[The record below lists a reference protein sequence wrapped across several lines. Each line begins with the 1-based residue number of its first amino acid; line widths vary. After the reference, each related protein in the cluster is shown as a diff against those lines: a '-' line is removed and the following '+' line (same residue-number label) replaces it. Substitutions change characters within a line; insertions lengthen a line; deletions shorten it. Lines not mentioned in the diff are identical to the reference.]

1 MLPFPPDLSAG
12 LQLKDHAVTL
22 RQIEFWCVLLLLFMH
37 VEELRAKSS
46 EAPRRIFVYGSEA
59 IFDFRLNHTL
69 AVVKAALDVN
79 ADKLGPVDVHS
90 TGETDLWMNRSRALA
105 SVQQDKDFIHVVSS
119 FASPDLDE
127 KLLPIRISIAA
138 SVLGERIFLMRPERR
153 KDLDAIRSLDDLRK
167 YTIGVGQGWID
178 ADIMKKAGLRIQTSA
193 RYDLLFTM
201 LQGQR
206 FDLLTRAVHEGWDEL
221 RTRGFRELDWTEGW
235 ALAYP
240 APYYLYV
247 NKKEKELALRLQRGI
262 EALQANGTMDRL
274 FIDHFGPAILRAG
287 WMHRKRIIIKNPY
300 LPHEPPLG
308 FSSWDQWHK
317 KAEADLIRL
326 TRLAQERFR
335 PEWKGLYRP
344 LRLIEQFLKLSPDR
358 AKRANSMPLVVR
370 AADRPNDTHILAA
383 IFALEL
389 ALAQTVNEKSS
400 YFQSPVQYLI
410 DKTLDQ
416 KRALESLNELNPF
429 IDAVATQAS
438 MEREKR
444 YVSAPV
450 DIAQG
455 LMGQRVMI
463 VRKKKIQQFKNV
475 RMLEDLRSFRICVG
489 TDWPDRQ
496 VLESAGIP
504 ILART
509 RTSEL
514 FDELRM
520 DRCDGITRAVYEVRD
535 ELLARPLDELDFD
548 PYLLLSYP
556 AVQQIF
562 FARNKT
568 ELAAATERG
577 LLVMQSQGVLHEL
590 LDVIYGDSIEH
601 VQLQGRRVIPLLNPN
616 APSRIGGDQG
626 DLRQTLW
633 LR

>member
-1 MLPFPPDLSAG
+1 MP
-12 LQLKDHAVTL
+12 LK
-22 RQIEFWCVLLLLFMH
+22 QIGYWSILLLLVTR
-37 VEELRAKSS
+37 VEDLRGKSS
-46 EAPRRIFVYGSEA
+46 EPPRRIYVYGSEA

-69 AVVKAALDVN
+69 AVVKAALDVD
-79 ADKLGPVDVHS
+79 ADKLEPVEVHS

-105 SVQQDKDFIHVVSS
+105 SVQQGKDFVHVVSS

-138 SVLGERIFLMRPERR
+138 TVLGERIFLIRPERR
-153 KDLDAIRSLDDLRK
+153 QELDAIRSLEALKK
-167 YTIGVGQGWID
+167 YNIGVGQGWVD
-178 ADIMKKAGLRIQTSA
+178 GDIMKRAGLRIQTSA

-201 LQGQR
+201 LQGER

-240 APYYLYV
+240 APFYLYV
-247 NKKEKELALRLQRGI
+247 NKNEKILAQRLEKG
-262 EALQANGTMDRL
+262 LQVLEANGTMDRL
-274 FIDHFGPAILRAG
+274 FIEHFGPAILRAG
-287 WMHRKRIIIKNPY
+287 WLERKRIVIKNPY

-308 FSSWDQWHK
+308 FSNWDQWHK
-317 KAEADLIRL
+317 KAEADLVRL
-326 TRLAQERFR
+326 ARLAQERFR
-335 PEWKGLYRP
+335 PEWQGLYRP
-344 LRLIEQFLKLSPDR
+344 LRLIEQFVKLSPDR
-358 AKRANSMPLVVR
+358 AKRSNSVPLVVR

-389 ALAQTVNEKSS
+389 ALAQPVNDKSS

-410 DKTLDQ
+410 DKSLDQ
-416 KRALESLNELNPF
+416 KKALESLNELNPF

-438 MEREKR
+438 IEREKR

-455 LMGQRVMI
+455 LMGRRVFI

-475 RMLEDLRSFRICVG
+475 RKIEDLRSFRVCVG
-489 TDWPDRQ
+489 ADWPDRQ
-496 VLESAGIP
+496 VFEAAGIP
-504 ILART
+504 ILT
-509 RTSEL
+509 RKQTSEL
-514 FDELRM
+514 FDELLM

-556 AVQQIF
+556 ASQQIF

-568 ELAAATERG
+568 ELAAATEKG
-577 LLVMQSQGVLHEL
+577 LLEMQSQGVLHEL

-601 VQLQGRRVIPLLNPN
+601 VQLRGRRVIPLLNPN
-616 APSRIGGDQG
+616 APSRFGPDQG
-626 DLRQTLW
+626 DLRQSLW

>member
-1 MLPFPPDLSAG
+1 MH
-12 LQLKDHAVTL
+12 LK
-22 RQIEFWCVLLLLFMH
+22 QIGFWFVLLHLAAS
-37 VEELRAKSS
+37 VEGRGAGSS
-46 EAPRRIFVYGSEA
+46 EPPRRIYVYGSEA

-79 ADKLGPVDVHS
+79 ADKLGALDVHS
-90 TGETDLWMNRSRALA
+90 TAETDLWMNRSRALA
-105 SVQQDKDFIHVVSS
+105 SVQQGKDFIHVVSS

-153 KDLDAIRSLDDLRK
+153 KELDAIRSLDDLK
-167 YTIGVGQGWID
+167 KHTIGVGQGWID
-178 ADIMKKAGLRIQTSA
+178 GDIMKKAGLRIQTSA

-240 APYYLYV
+240 APFYLYV
-247 NKKEKELALRLQRGI
+247 NKKEKELALRLQKG
-262 EALQANGTMDRL
+262 LQVLEANGTMDHL
-274 FIDHFGPAILRAG
+274 FIEHFGPAILRAG
-287 WMHRKRIIIKNPY
+287 WSERKRIIIKNPY
-300 LPHEPPLG
+300 LPLDPPLG
-308 FSSWDQWHK
+308 FSSWEQWHK
-317 KAEADLIRL
+317 KAEADLLRL
-326 TRLAQERFR
+326 ARLAQERFS

-344 LRLIEQFLKLSPDR
+344 LRLIDQFMKLSPDR
-358 AKRANSMPLVVR
+358 AKRLNTTPLVVR

-389 ALAQTVNEKSS
+389 SLAQTVNDKSP

-416 KRALESLNELNPF
+416 KKALESLNELNPF

-444 YVSAPV
+444 YVSAAV

-455 LMGQRVMI
+455 LMGRRVFI
-463 VRKKKIQQFKNV
+463 VRKKNIQQFKNV
-475 RMLEDLRSFRICVG
+475 RTLDDLRKFRVCVG

-504 ILART
+504 TLART
-509 RTSEL
+509 NTSEL

-520 DRCDGITRAVYEVRD
+520 DRCAGITRAVYEVRD

-556 AVQQIF
+556 ASQQIF

-577 LLVMQSQGVLHEL
+577 LLEMQSQGVLHEL

-601 VQLQGRRVIPLLNPN
+601 VQLRGRRIIPLLNPN
-616 APSRIGGDQG
+616 APSRLGGDQG
-626 DLRQTLW
+626 DLRQIMW

>member
-1 MLPFPPDLSAG
+1 
-12 LQLKDHAVTL
+12 
-22 RQIEFWCVLLLLFMH
+22 VLLKQIGFWFVLLH
-37 VEELRAKSS
+37 LIVPVEGLAAGPAEP
-46 EAPRRIFVYGSEA
+46 PRRIYVYGSEA

-90 TGETDLWMNRSRALA
+90 TAETDLWMNRSRALA
-105 SVQQDKDFIHVVSS
+105 SIQQGKDFIHVISS
-119 FASPDLDE
+119 FASPDLDA

-153 KDLDAIRSLDDLRK
+153 KELDAIRSLDDLRK

-178 ADIMKKAGLRIQTSA
+178 GDIMKKAGLRIQTSA

-221 RTRGFRELDWTEGW
+221 RTRGFRELDWAEGW

-240 APYYLYV
+240 APFYLYV
-247 NKKEKELALRLQRGI
+247 NRNEKELALRLEKG
-262 EALQANGTMDRL
+262 LQLLEANGTMDRL
-274 FIDHFGPAILRAG
+274 FIEHFGPAILRAG
-287 WMHRKRIIIKNPY
+287 WLERKRIVIKNSY
-300 LPHEPPLG
+300 LPLDPPLG
-308 FSSWDQWHK
+308 FLNWEQWHK
-317 KAEADLIRL
+317 KAETDLLRL
-326 TRLAQERFR
+326 ARLAQERFS

-344 LRLIEQFLKLSPDR
+344 LRLIDQFMKLSPDR
-358 AKRANSMPLVVR
+358 AKRLNSTPLVVR

-389 ALAQTVNEKSS
+389 ALAQTVNDRSA

-444 YVSAPV
+444 YVSAAV

-455 LMGQRVMI
+455 LMGRRVFI
-463 VRKKKIQQFKNV
+463 VRKKNIQQFKNV
-475 RMLEDLRSFRICVG
+475 RTLEDLRSFRVCVG

-509 RTSEL
+509 KTSEL
-514 FDELRM
+514 FDELRQ
-520 DRCDGITRAVYEVRD
+520 DHCDGITRAVYEVRD

-556 AVQQIF
+556 AAQQIF

-577 LLVMQSQGVLHEL
+577 LIEMQSQGVLHEL

-601 VQLQGRRVIPLLNPN
+601 VQLRGRRVIPLLNPN
-616 APSRIGGDQG
+616 APARLGGDQG
-626 DLRQTLW
+626 DFRQTLW